1 MYGFIGP
8 TDPPEYPYLYAVPA
22 VVFTGGL
29 LTAASTGMAGL
40 VQAGYLTSSILCIGA
55 LQLDSYNL
63 TYLLTHT
70 LFTQAH

>member
-1 MYGFIGP
+1 MILVLSICVCLEVLMYGLIGP

-55 LQLDSYNL
+55 S
-63 TYLLTHT
+63 
-70 LFTQAH
+70 